1 MSPVA
6 RDPTRASGA
15 RPRQNGVIN
24 LIAAVLIVVALFL
37 GAGSL
42 SAHGLLATALRV
54 AALLTALTGLTIGV
68 QALGWVIGLDATTT
82 KWIQSHGSHEFNWV
96 AWVVTRLSSP
106 PSTAAIGLICAA
118 LISWRARSV
127 VRGVVVIGTVVS
139 AFLVETILKAMVA
152 RPPTAQE
159 LRSLNDY
166 FYPDSHSFPSG
177 HVAAV
182 GALLGI
188 VAVCAG
194 RGRSRTTSA
203 VLTGLVVAAVLLLA
217 VVRVYIGAHWLSDV
231 VGGAVVA
238 ALFVTLGAAAIN
250 AFRARPRN
258 REGTQAR
265 SGSAAPA
272 ATR

>member
-1 MSPVA
+1 MAGVS
-6 RDPTRASGA
+6 
-15 RPRQNGVIN
+15 PRQNVVIN

-37 GAGSL
+37 GTGSL
-42 SAHGLLATALRV
+42 FSHGGPATALRV

-68 QALGWVIGLDATTT
+68 QALGWVTGLDATTT
-82 KWIQSHGSHEFNWV
+82 KWIQSHGSHEFNWA
-96 AWVVTRLSSP
+96 AWVITRLSSP
-106 PSTAAIGLICAA
+106 AAIAAIGLICAA

-127 VRGVVVIGTVVS
+127 VHGAIVIGTVIG

-182 GALLGI
+182 AALLGI

-194 RGRSRTTSA
+194 RGRRRTTRA
-203 VLTGLVVAAVLLLA
+203 FLTGLVVAAVLLLA
-217 VVRVYIGAHWLSDV
+217 VVRIYIGAHWLSDV

-238 ALFVTLGAAAIN
+238 ALFVTLGAAAITAIHARPGN
-250 AFRARPRN
+250 RAR
-258 REGTQAR
+258 TQGR
-265 SGSAAPA
+265 SSQAPA